1 VQDEHSPSILSFYE
15 GSDQL
20 LHSGDSLVGYGS
32 QPWVSEFDS
41 HGKMVFDGRFIDAN
55 TCYRAYRYTWTGT
68 PATPP
73 SMGTR
78 TSKGK
83 TTVYASWNGSTQ
95 TARWQVLGGSNPAK
109 LSVIASAGKAAF
121 ETPIKLGSSRPYLAV
136 RALDSHGKTLATS
149 TPAKQ

>member
-1 VQDEHSPSILSFYE
+1 
-15 GSDQL
+15 
-20 LHSGDSLVGYGS
+20 
-32 QPWVSEFDS
+32 
-41 HGKMVFDGRFIDAN
+41 MVFDGRFVDAN

-73 SMGTR
+73 AMGTR

-95 TARWQVLGGSNPAK
+95 TAKWQVLGGSNPAK
-109 LSVIASAGKAAF
+109 LSVLASSGKTAF
-121 ETPIKLGSSRPYLAV
+121 ETPIKLKSSRTYLAV
-136 RALDSHGKTLATS
+136 RALDSHGKVLATS